1 MSVFVPVDRSLP
13 QPAGME
19 KAAKPLLQQVRAA
32 VPEPRLGESLVA
44 ELESL
49 LAEPLDPAAHG
60 VALFAT
66 TGRKM
71 RLDLAGEVAPAAHVA
86 DMPVLVPLVPFT
98 EPAVELFVLVLGRHD
113 VRLYTLDRTRLD
125 EVQVEGLPRSIEDDL
140 WYEQHEP
147 SMNRHGGPRDAGV
160 AGVVGGGT
168 SERDLRKA
176 AFDRFAHHVAKA
188 LRPVLAAHR
197 HPLVV
202 AALPHDAAA
211 FRAACDHEPLVVMG
225 EGTGLD
231 AAHLR
236 AAALAAAAP
245 LLEAPTVAA
254 LERFASKGGTG
265 LTETDP
271 AAIAEM
277 AAAGRVETL
286 LVAADGT
293 DPVVVAPTLT
303 AALRTGAAVLPVTMD
318 RLQGL
323 PVGALLRY

>member
-13 QPAGME
+13 QPAGLE

-32 VPEPRLGESLVA
+32 VPDPRLADTLVA
-44 ELESL
+44 ELEAL
-49 LAEPLDPAAHG
+49 LAEPLEPAAHG

-66 TGRKM
+66 AGRM
-71 RLDLAGEVAPAAHVA
+71 VRLDLAGEVAPAAFVA
-86 DMPVLVPLVPFT
+86 GVPVLVPLVPLA
-98 EPAVELFVLVLGRHD
+98 EPTVELFVLVLGRHD
-113 VRLYTLDRTRLD
+113 VRLYALDRTRID
-125 EVQVEGLPRSIEDDL
+125 EVAVEGLPRSIEDDL

-176 AFDRFAHHVAKA
+176 AFERFAHHVAKA
-188 LRPVLAAHR
+188 LRPVLAANR

-225 EGTGLD
+225 EGTDLD
-231 AAHLR
+231 ATHLR
-236 AAALAAAAP
+236 AAALVAAAP
-245 LLEAPTVAA
+245 LLEAPTATA
-254 LERFASKGGTG
+254 LGRFASKGGTG

-271 AAIAEM
+271 VALTEM
-277 AAAGRVETL
+277 AGAGRVATL
-286 LVAADGT
+286 LVAVDAP
-293 DPVVVAPTLT
+293 DPVMLAPAVA
-303 AALRTGAAVLPVTMD
+303 AAYRTGAAVLPVAMD

-323 PVGALLRY
+323 PIGALLRY